1 MSNNE
6 RRGGKGQSHG
16 LALPAQLE
24 LARKIREAQNK
35 ELEQAHMQLSMNL
48 NSMLM
53 VESYK
58 HSLNQVN
65 HTPGDTF
72 DTDVIAELAVMSVDS
87 LYKKLGIE
95 VTKKN
100 VEPESKLDLD

>member
-1 MSNNE
+1 MSNNT

-24 LARKIREAQNK
+24 LARKIREAQSK

-53 VESYK
+53 IEAYK
-58 HSLNQVN
+58 QSLNQVN
-65 HTPGDTF
+65 HIPGVTF

-95 VTKKN
+95 VSKK
-100 VEPESKLDLD
+100 EDHSESKLDLD